1 MRCWHLLMQIIS
13 TLASANKL
21 VALCSAQFDRSGRA
35 KSESLSGL
43 EEVLTCLQPTV
54 FCDDQLSRYRGLC
67 WSDFLQLLFKQTTDK
82 ATKVTLITGIS
93 QDRFLERSGLPSAG
107 IRVPP
112 SSRILTRQ
120 STQQDYSSR
129 LKVGDT
135 HSSGGNS
142 SI

>member
-1 MRCWHLLMQIIS
+1 
-13 TLASANKL
+13 
-21 VALCSAQFDRSGRA
+21 
-35 KSESLSGL
+35 LSGL

-82 ATKVTLITGIS
+82 ATKVTLITGIN
-93 QDRFLERSGLPSAG
+93 QDRFLERTGLPSAG
-107 IRVPP
+107 SRVPP

-135 HSSGGNS
+135 HSFDRQQFHLTFVPLALDCCDS
-142 SI
+142 SAAPFIYFCINWDLTLIDKAGKSLI